1 MFVNDDIY
9 YLLSD
14 MTENEKRKEGDY
26 LMTCF
31 VIHVSLLSYTFFEK
45 QLFYKKVC
53 RLSPTYK
60 FELGINWF
68 SINHRNIDNHFS
80 YEKGQ
85 LSKMG
90 VTKKAIY
97 RKSASQICCKGVILV
112 YRPHSLEGR
121 DLSFCMPVQRRES
134 SKELGWFGRLNQV
147 LETTTMR

>member
-1 MFVNDDIY
+1 MFCNTCKST
-9 YLLSD
+9 LLHIFRE
-14 MTENEKRKEGDY
+14 TAV
-26 LMTCF
+26 L
-31 VIHVSLLSYTFFEK
+31 
-45 QLFYKKVC
+45 QKKVC
-53 RLSPTYK
+53 RLPPTHK

-97 RKSASQICCKGVILV
+97 RKSASQIYCKEVILV
-112 YRPHSLEGR
+112 YRPHSLERR
-121 DLSFCMPVQRRES
+121 DLSFCMPVQMRES
-134 SKELGWFGRLNQV
+134 SKELGWFGRLNQI